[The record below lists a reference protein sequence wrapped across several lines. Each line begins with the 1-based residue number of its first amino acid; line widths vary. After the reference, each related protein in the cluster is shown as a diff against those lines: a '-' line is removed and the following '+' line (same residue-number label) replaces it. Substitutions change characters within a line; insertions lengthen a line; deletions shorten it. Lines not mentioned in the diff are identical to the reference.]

1 MTAAQLPETAVTRPA
16 RTKPAVMDAQ
26 TGLGEEC
33 DDGGTVA
40 GDGCNATCQDETC
53 GDGVLQTGLGEACD
67 DGSINSTR

>member
-1 MTAAQLPETAVTRPA
+1 
-16 RTKPAVMDAQ
+16 MDALQ

-67 DGSINSTR
+67 DGVLNSDTVADACRTDCEPSNLR